1 MRPLRVSLGLEPQA
15 NVIKADEYR
24 LLVAARE
31 IIDVAS
37 AHADRIVG
45 EADAAYQ
52 AECDR
57 GYAEG
62 LANARLEEAE
72 KMMENVSRTID
83 YFARVEADAVE
94 LVMSAVR
101 KIFADFKDEEK
112 VAIVVRGALA
122 AVRSQKTITLR
133 LHPDQ
138 VSVVKER
145 INDILSGFPAIGF
158 VDVVGDGRLE
168 PHACI
173 VETEIGLVETS
184 LDGQLSA
191 LRKAFQ
197 RVLGEQHPEHQTE
210 HPDRHQGRQR

>member
-1 MRPLRVSLGLEPQA
+1 MTPLRVSLGLEPKA
-15 NVIKADEYR
+15 SVIKADEYR
-24 LLVAARE
+24 LLVEARE
-31 IIDVAS
+31 IIEVAS
-37 AHADRIVG
+37 VYAEKIVG

-52 AECDR
+52 AACDR
-57 GYAEG
+57 GLAEG

-101 KIFADFKDEEK
+101 KIFSDFKDEEK

-138 VSVVKER
+138 VRGVKESM
-145 INDILSGFPAIGF
+145 NDILSGFPAIGF
-158 VDVVGDGRLE
+158 VDVVADGRLE

-197 RVLGEQHPEHQTE
+197 RVLGEHQSEHQTE
-210 HPDRHQGRQR
+210 ASR